1 MSSFDATEARIQHT
15 RERFPGFPRDA
26 AVLVRLIKHIYAQVH
41 DAANGVLREHG
52 LNHTDY
58 NILMMLYGSAD
69 NAVNPSLLGGAA
81 GEKSANITRI
91 CNALCERGLIR
102 RVADP
107 GGDRRKIVL
116 SLTPR
121 GQRLIESLLPTMA
134 GLLETYTQGF
144 DAAERAGL
152 ERLLKRLLDNA
163 EAAARP
169 RRGTP

>member
-1 MSSFDATEARIQHT
+1 MSSFDATETRILHT

-41 DAANGVLREHG
+41 DAANVVLREHG

-58 NILMMLYGSAD
+58 NLLMMLYGSRD

-91 CNALCERGLIR
+91 CNALSEKGLID

-107 GGDRRKIVL
+107 GGDRRKVVL
-116 SLTPR
+116 SLTER
-121 GQRLIESLLPTMA
+121 GRQLIESLLPTMA
-134 GLLETYTQGF
+134 TLLETYTQGL
-144 DAAERAGL
+144 DPAERAEL

-163 EAAARP
+163 EAA
-169 RRGTP
+169 G